1 MNTPNDLKDLDQT
14 SKVLLIVEAMNV
26 LKNLLV
32 RTYLIGY
39 RFQNREALTRR
50 YLKRVLE
57 SIISLVNQTGIN
69 IAALI
74 NDSKY
79 YLTKEP
85 NINVNDQGQIGATDW
100 IGR

>member
-1 MNTPNDLKDLDQT
+1 
-14 SKVLLIVEAMNV
+14 MNV

-39 RFQNREALTRR
+39 SFQNREALTRR

-57 SIISLVNQTGIN
+57 SIVSLVNQTGIN

-85 NINVNDQGQIGATDW
+85 NINVND
-100 IGR
+100 